1 MNRVN
6 TIDKAIGLVQKEVD
20 SDWTTTPAKTAVKL
34 SRGRWQAVPHLQLI
48 SDEIAKMKEGPIY
61 LIVTM
66 PPRHGKSEL
75 ISHWT
80 PVWFLKNWPWK
91 RIILASYEADFAATW
106 GGKAKASI
114 EESYADLDFSI
125 TQDTKA
131 KAYWQIK
138 GYGGEMY
145 SAGIRGAI
153 TGRGGDLIIID
164 DPVKN
169 DQEAN
174 SPAYREAV
182 WNGWRSVIL
191 PRAEPNA
198 SIIIIM
204 TRWHEADLVG
214 RLLSAEYTAGDPKL
228 RIPWKVINLPALAE
242 TDDLL
247 GRPEGKPLWPARFNL
262 NALMRARESSG
273 PYWWSALYCG
283 RPSTEGSGK
292 FKAQSFQYYSD
303 EDLDHL
309 SFSNISQFWDTAFK
323 KDQRNDRSACVTMG
337 ATKTGYYIFDCY
349 FGRPEFPELVK
360 IVQQKY
366 KEYVPDRIEIED
378 KASGQ
383 SLLQQLKRETKLPI
397 RAIKSIGRK
406 DDKESRAN
414 SVTGIVEAERVYLP
428 SRAPWLQ
435 EFLNEVCGFPTSPH
449 DDITDAFVHALRALK
464 PQATVEIGT
473 GSLTGK
479 KKSAW
484 RDQL

>member
-1 MNRVN
+1 MSNVF
-6 TIDKAIGLVQKEVD
+6 TIDRHMDQVSKGVD
-20 SDWTTTPAKTAVKL
+20 TDWTATPAKTAVKL
-34 SRGRWQAVPHLQLI
+34 SRGRWVAVPHLEMI
-48 SDEIAKMKEGPIY
+48 SNEIAKIKDHPIF

-114 EESYADLDFSI
+114 EDSPADLEFEIS
-125 TQDTKA
+125 QDTKA
-131 KAYWQIK
+131 KAQWMIK

-174 SPAYREAV
+174 SPALRESV

-214 RLLSAEYTAGDPKL
+214 RLLSDEYTAGDPSL
-228 RIPWKVINLPALAE
+228 RIPWKVINLPAIAE
-242 TDDLL
+242 KDDLL
-247 GRPEGKPLWPARFNL
+247 NRPEGQPLWPARFNL
-262 NALMRARESSG
+262 NALMRMRESSG

-283 RPSTEGSGK
+283 RPSSEGSGK
-292 FKAQSFQYYSD
+292 FNASWFEYYSD
-303 EDLDHL
+303 EDLDNL
-309 SFSNISQFWDTAFK
+309 SFSRVSQFWDTAFK
-323 KDQRNDRSACVTMG
+323 KEQRNDRSACITMG
-337 ATKTGYYIFDCY
+337 ATKAGYYVFDCY
-349 FGRPEFPELVK
+349 FGRPEFPDLVP
-360 IVQQKY
+360 IVKQKY
-366 KEYVPDRIEIED
+366 KEYAPDRIEIED

-383 SLLQQLKRETKLPI
+383 SLLQQLRRDTNLPI

-414 SVTGIVEAERVYLP
+414 SVTGIVEAGRVYLP

-435 EFLNEVCGFPTSPH
+435 EFLNEVCGFPTAPH
-449 DDITDAFVHALRALK
+449 DDITDAFVHALRSLK
-464 PQATVEIGT
+464 PQADVVIGT
-473 GSLTGK
+473 GSLTGQ
-479 KKSAW
+479 KKSRW
-484 RDQL
+484 KD